1 MSGYMRDSIV
11 TPDVVNQVDEY
22 IRTETDQVQKYD
34 NRAPFDESGIFSL
47 HLLAAQIFAKGYEL
61 GQLSAEARHHG
72 QYQRRRDAEIA
83 AASEADR

>member
-11 TPDVVNQVDEY
+11 TPDVVQQVDEY
-22 IRTETDQVQKYD
+22 IRSETVQVQKYD

-61 GQLSAEARHHG
+61 GQSTAEERHRG
-72 QYQRRRDAEIA
+72 EYQRRRDAEIA
-83 AASEADR
+83 AAAEADR